1 MENRSELRPLTC
13 LDAGECGEVAL
24 TTLLDAA
31 LLHGGGHLGTLGEV
45 VLRASRDE
53 VLHGRGTAARVRVEV
68 VTVLGAVLATAH
80 TVRELAPT
88 TGTGVPLVLL
98 RRGEETLRTA
108 GTTLAD
114 LAADGE
120 EDAENEDDDD
130 DGDEPVAS
138 LSGEGGRLAPLDE
151 EVEDAVEGGEGDG
164 LETGC
169 DVFHSLSL
177 TRACHP
183 CQLRSRKS
191 FETRNSAVIVI
202 LQ

>member
-1 MENRSELRPLTC
+1 MSLLGHCFLVYRKSIPRPYHLSTAKAPPISQWGFAYGKQGAKLRPLAR
-13 LDAGECGEVAL
+13 LDAGERGEVAL

-31 LLHGGGHLGTLGEV
+31 LLHSGGHLGTLGEV

-53 VLHGRGTAARVRVEV
+53 VLHGRGTAARVGVEV

-80 TVRELAPT
+80 AVRELAPT

-138 LSGEGGRLAPLDE
+138 LSGEGG
-151 EVEDAVEGGEGDG
+151 
-164 LETGC
+164 
-169 DVFHSLSL
+169 
-177 TRACHP
+177 
-183 CQLRSRKS
+183 
-191 FETRNSAVIVI
+191 
-202 LQ
+202 